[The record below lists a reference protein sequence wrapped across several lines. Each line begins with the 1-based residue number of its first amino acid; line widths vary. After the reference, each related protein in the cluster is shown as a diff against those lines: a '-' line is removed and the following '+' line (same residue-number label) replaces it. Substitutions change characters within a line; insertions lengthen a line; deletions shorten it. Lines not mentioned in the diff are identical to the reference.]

1 MQGSV
6 FDDKAHAPDD
16 AALAAML
23 GRTKRHW
30 DAVVAHGLDAADG
43 VTEEWKFYG
52 KKHGW
57 QLKLLHK
64 RRALLWL
71 VPHEKSFLAGMAL
84 RESAMDQV
92 RASKLPKDLIR
103 EIVEAKAYMEGKP
116 ARIEVTN
123 LKDVATVKK
132 LLAIKAAT

>member
-1 MQGSV
+1 MDGSV
-6 FDDKAHAPDD
+6 FDDKAHPPDD
-16 AALAAML
+16 TALAEAL

-30 DAVVAHGLDAADG
+30 DEVVAYGLDAFDG
-43 VTEEWKFYG
+43 VADEWKFYG

-84 RESAMDQV
+84 RESAMDAV
-92 RASKLPKDLIR
+92 RKARLPADLER
-103 EIVEAKAYMEGKP
+103 EILDAKPYMEGKP
-116 ARIEVTN
+116 ARVEVTN

-132 LLAIKAAT
+132 LLALKAAT